1 MTPLSGVF
9 FLKGV
14 ISMKITFNDAAELTI
29 QSADIQSDGGLLI
42 KTISATEEEL
52 RSMFQD
58 EFKIK
63 KLTVTERESTV
74 ATYEN
79 YTNLNALVKYIGGI
93 LGVVIYREKE
103 SPMDRIDAL
112 EEHVDNLTEANKSR
126 EAETAELIATVDS
139 ILTDVLPALL
149 GDGTEET
156 Q

>member
-1 MTPLSGVF
+1 
-9 FLKGV
+9 
-14 ISMKITFNDAAELTI
+14 MKITFNDATELVV
-29 QSADIQSDGGLLI
+29 QSASIRADGSLLI

-58 EFKIK
+58 EFKTK
-63 KLTVTERESTV
+63 KMTVTERESTV

-126 EAETAELIATVDS
+126 EAESAELIATVDS

-156 Q
+156 DTENTDTK

>member
-1 MTPLSGVF
+1 
-9 FLKGV
+9 
-14 ISMKITFNDAAELTI
+14 MKITFNDATELTI
-29 QSADIQSDGGLLI
+29 QSALIRTDGSLLI

-52 RSMFQD
+52 RTMFQD
-58 EFKIK
+58 EFKTQK
-63 KLTVTERESTV
+63 MTVTERESTV

-126 EAETAELIATVDS
+126 EAENAELIATVDS
-139 ILTDVLPALL
+139 ILTDVLPTLL

-156 Q
+156 NTENTDTK

>member
-1 MTPLSGVF
+1 
-9 FLKGV
+9 
-14 ISMKITFNDAAELTI
+14 MKLVFNDATGLVI

-42 KTISATEEEL
+42 KTISASEEDL
-52 RSMFQD
+52 KTMFSDQT
-58 EFKIK
+58 KTK
-63 KLTVTERESTV
+63 KMVVKERESTLSE
-74 ATYEN
+74 YEN

-126 EAETAELIATVDS
+126 EAENAELIATVDS

>member
-1 MTPLSGVF
+1 
-9 FLKGV
+9 
-14 ISMKITFNDAAELTI
+14 MKIIFNDATELVV
-29 QSADIQSDGGLLI
+29 QSASIRTDGSLLI

-58 EFKIK
+58 KFKTK
-63 KLTVTERESTV
+63 KMTVTERESTV

-79 YTNLNALVKYIGGI
+79 YTDLNALVKYIGGI

-126 EAETAELIATVDS
+126 EAENEELIATVDS

-156 Q
+156 DTK

>member
-1 MTPLSGVF
+1 
-9 FLKGV
+9 
-14 ISMKITFNDAAELTI
+14 MKITFNDASEMTI
-29 QSADIQSDGGLLI
+29 QSASIRADGSLLI

-63 KLTVTERESTV
+63 KMTVTERESTV

-79 YTNLNALVKYIGGI
+79 YTDLNAVVKYTAGI
-93 LGVVIYREKE
+93 LGVVMYREKE

-112 EEHVDNLTEANKSR
+112 EEHVDNLTKANKSR
-126 EAETAELIATVDS
+126 EAENAELIATVDS

-149 GDGTEET
+149 GDGTKET
-156 Q
+156 NTENTDTK